1 MPRALFDG
9 IYHDLRSKVESGLYA
24 YQSFLP
30 SESDLVGVY
39 GCSRNTIRRALRML
53 SDEGFVQPLHGKG
66 VRVIW
71 RTSPRD
77 VIGSLDGLQSFAEY
91 AHHNRMEPTTVVRT
105 FEHVT
110 CDETLARY
118 SGFAVGTRL
127 IHMVRT
133 RSLDGFPCQVDRDY
147 LLEEVAEGLTRE
159 IAESSTYRYLEEI
172 RGMRILT
179 SRRQVTVELAS
190 EEDRRYLRLDPY
202 NCVAVIESHTFNS
215 DGLMFEFSR
224 VENHPDTFRYCAIS
238 KR

>member
-1 MPRALFDG
+1 MKA
-9 IYHDLRSKVESGLYA
+9 IYNIIYQDLLDRIQTGEYP
-24 YQSFLP
+24 YQSLIP
-30 SESDLVGVY
+30 PESALTERYD
-39 GCSRNTIRRALRML
+39 CSHNTLRRALGL
-53 SDEGFVQPLHGKG
+53 LAQQGYVQPINGKG

-159 IAESSTYRYLEEI
+159 IAESSTYRYL
-172 RGMRILT
+172 
-179 SRRQVTVELAS
+179 
-190 EEDRRYLRLDPY
+190 
-202 NCVAVIESHTFNS
+202 
-215 DGLMFEFSR
+215 
-224 VENHPDTFRYCAIS
+224 
-238 KR
+238 

>member
-1 MPRALFDG
+1 MPRAVFDG
-9 IYHDLRSKVESGLYA
+9 IYRDLRSKIEGGLYP

-30 SESDLVGVY
+30 SESDLVSTY
-39 GCSRNTIRRALRML
+39 GCSRNTVRRALRML
-53 SDEGFVQPLHGKG
+53 SDEGLVQPLRGKG

-71 RTSPRD
+71 RTFPRD
-77 VIGSLDGLQSFAEY
+77 VIGSLDGLQSFQEY
-91 AHHNRMEPTTVVRT
+91 AHHNEMEPRTVVRT
-105 FEHVT
+105 FEHIA

-133 RSLDGFPCQVDRDY
+133 RSLDGFPCQVDHGY
-147 LLEEVAEGLTRE
+147 LLEEVAEGLTAE
-159 IAESSTYRYLEEI
+159 IAESSTYRYLEEE

-179 SRRQVTVELAS
+179 SKRQVTVELAS
-190 EEDRRYLRLDPY
+190 EEDRRYMRLGPY

-224 VENHPDTFRYCAIS
+224 VENHPDTFRYCAVS